1 MKITKNGSNYL
12 IAKGDGTNVVLTCME
27 AGLLVNFI
35 GKENLRAQ
43 IEDRVEE
50 AESDWLDLTNYEG
63 TRDEFIQE
71 IFAELEDEIAE
82 ALDIAG
88 VGAKVDIYDLFPDA
102 TVYYYSGTYDIE
114 LVNKIYDALMNHIP
128 VTVNDINIVDI

>member
-1 MKITKNGSNYL
+1 MKITKNGANYL
-12 IAKGDGTNVVLTCME
+12 IAKDDGTNVVLTCME

-71 IFAELEDEIAE
+71 IFAELEDEIDYGNSVSDDWIDE
-82 ALDIAG
+82 RIG
-88 VGAKVDIYDLFPDA
+88 DLANFYGNLEKE
-102 TVYYYSGTYDIE
+102 V
-114 LVNKIYDALMNHIP
+114 
-128 VTVNDINIVDI
+128 